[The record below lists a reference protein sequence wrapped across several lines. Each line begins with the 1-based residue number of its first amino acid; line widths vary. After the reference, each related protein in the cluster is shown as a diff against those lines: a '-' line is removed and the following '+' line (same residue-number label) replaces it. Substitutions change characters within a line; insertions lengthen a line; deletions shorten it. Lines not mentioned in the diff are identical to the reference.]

1 MKVGIVTLFGDNY
14 GNKLQNYA
22 MQVLL
27 AHIGCDTETIR
38 IDYGE
43 NYYHK
48 KGKFDDLKKLNPIYI
63 NSALRARKNNRV
75 KVPEA
80 LIKKRAEAF
89 QKFIDEYINVSDI
102 RIDARFSDYDSR
114 LEEFDY
120 FVTGSDQVWNRTK
133 EPYFLTFAPEE
144 KRVAVSPSF
153 GISKLPE
160 YVKKEYRNWISQIPC
175 LSVRE
180 KSGAAIIKELT
191 GKTAEVLPDPTLCV
205 DKDVWENIE
214 KQPKFYGGEKFVFTY
229 FLGNES
235 EVYRKRAAEY
245 ARSVDAKI
253 INLNYPVDS
262 EFYTANPSEFLWLIH
277 HAEAVFTDSFHG
289 TVFSIIYN
297 TPFVVFDRI
306 DNAMKAMGGR
316 LETLLQLTEFEGRK
330 YSEDLMEQIF
340 NIDFTRSNEII
351 KYEQSR
357 MIDYLNRSI
366 IKAQKE
372 SETSI
377 VLAPK
382 RKCTG
387 CGACYN
393 ACPKSAIS
401 MLADEEGFLYPIIDK
416 EKCTYCKACER
427 ICPADKAKL
436 SAEQT
441 KVYYAFS
448 KDKEICNK
456 SSSGG
461 IFTELARLVIDN
473 KGLVYGA
480 GYDIDFNVCHQSVNT
495 FEAVENL
502 RTSKY
507 VQSDIRE
514 SFRDIKKNLQR
525 RIQVL
530 FSGTPCQVVALK
542 KYLQR
547 DYENLITVDILC
559 HGVPSPGLWK
569 EYIKECHDKPIR
581 NISFRD
587 KTVGWNNFSMRVVY
601 MDGTE
606 YRVLATKDPFERAFL
621 ANITLRPSCY
631 QCQYKTVERVSDV
644 TIADY
649 WGVEVVHPELKEQQ
663 GVSLV
668 LIHSDKGKKLF
679 ESIKG
684 NIYYGLTD
692 GKRAVSMNSAATK
705 SVPWTDKRNVFFE
718 LKKTH
723 SFVDSV
729 KISLKPTLIESVR
742 ALIVKNGVKVKRVLR
757 KIGVLK

>member
-27 AHIGCDTETIR
+27 THIGCHSETIR

-43 NYYHK
+43 NYLHK
-48 KGKFDDLKKLNPIYI
+48 ETIFDDLQKLNPSHI
-63 NSALRARKNNRV
+63 NSVLRARQNNKV
-75 KVPEA
+75 KIPEV
-80 LIKKRAEAF
+80 LIRKRAEAF
-89 QKFIDEYINVSDI
+89 QEFSDEYINVSDI
-102 RIDARFSDYDSR
+102 RLDARFNDYDSR
-114 LEEFDY
+114 LEKFDY

-133 EPYFLTFAPEE
+133 SPYFLTFAPEE

-160 YVKKEYRNWISQIPC
+160 YLKKEYKNWISQIPH

-180 KSGAAIIKELT
+180 KSGVAIIKELT

-214 KQPKFYGGEKFVFTY
+214 KQPKPYGGQKYVFTY

-235 EVYRKRAAEY
+235 EDHRKCAAEY
-245 ARSVDAKI
+245 AKTIDAEI
-253 INLNYPVDS
+253 IHLNSPADS

-306 DNAMKAMGGR
+306 DNAMKVMGDR
-316 LETLLQLTEFEGRK
+316 LETLLQLTEFEDRK
-330 YSEDLMEQIF
+330 YSEDLMANIF
-340 NIDFTRSNEII
+340 NIDFTHSNETI

-366 IKAQKE
+366 IKTQKD
-372 SETSI
+372 SETGI

-393 ACPKSAIS
+393 VCPKNAIS
-401 MLADEEGFLYPIIDK
+401 MKADEEGFLYPMIDK
-416 EKCTYCKACER
+416 EKCINCKACEI
-427 ICPADKAKL
+427 ICPADKVKP

-441 KVYYAFS
+441 KIYYAFS
-448 KDKEICNK
+448 KDKEICEK

-461 IFTELARLVIDN
+461 IFTELARQVIAN

-480 GYDIDFNVCHQSVNT
+480 GYDSDFNVCHQSVNT
-495 FEAVENL
+495 FEAVQNL

-525 RIQVL
+525 GTQVL
-530 FSGTPCQVVALK
+530 FSGTPCQVVPLK
-542 KYLQR
+542 KYLQK
-547 DYENLITVDILC
+547 DYEHLITVDIIC

-569 EYIKECHDKPIR
+569 EYLKEYHDKPIR
-581 NISFRD
+581 SISFRD
-587 KTVGWNNFSMRVVY
+587 KTVGWNDFSMRVVY

-606 YRVLATKDPFERAFL
+606 YRVLAKKDPFERAFL
-621 ANITLRPSCY
+621 SNITLRPSCY
-631 QCQYKTVERVSDV
+631 QCQYKTVERASDI

-668 LIHSDKGKKLF
+668 LIHSDKGEKLF
-679 ESIKG
+679 DEIKEY
-684 NIYYGLTD
+684 ICYGATD
-692 GKRAVSMNSAATK
+692 DKRAVSMNSAATK
-705 SVPWTDKRNVFFE
+705 SVPWTDKRNIFFD

-723 SFVDSV
+723 SFGESV
-729 KISLKPTLIESVR
+729 KISLKPTMVESTR